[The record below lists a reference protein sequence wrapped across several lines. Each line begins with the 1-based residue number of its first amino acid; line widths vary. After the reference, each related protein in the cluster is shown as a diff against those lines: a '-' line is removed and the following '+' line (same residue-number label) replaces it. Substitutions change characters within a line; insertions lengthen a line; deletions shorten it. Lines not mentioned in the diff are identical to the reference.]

1 MHAYLITAQPTR
13 WQRTVRA
20 VRVFTVRLFTG
31 AGLLALGVLVLAIR
45 CLRPI
50 VNVLA
55 TWAVRLE
62 LEISIRTGLPSV
74 GASLGAH
81 LTEAFM
87 REFHTA
93 RKTPTEHE
101 RTAR

>member
-1 MHAYLITAQPTR
+1 MHAYLITAQPSRWRRAGRRIRVCTTR
-13 WQRTVRA
+13 
-20 VRVFTVRLFTG
+20 LLTG
-31 AGLLALGVLVLAIR
+31 AALLLLGLLVLAIR

-55 TWAVRLE
+55 TWAVRVE

-81 LTEAFM
+81 LTDAFAA
-87 REFHTA
+87 EFHTA
-93 RKTPTEHE
+93 WN
-101 RTAR
+101 RTTKEGQPS